1 VLTTLH
7 LRREGQ
13 VKALLGIPDHVDT
26 YALIPLGFPAGRFG
40 PLRRSPIEEVV
51 HPGQVGRTLTPD
63 RGSREDQRH
72 SVAGTTCS

>member
-13 VKALLGIPDHVDT
+13 VKALLGIPEHVDT

-40 PLRRSPIEEVV
+40 PLRRGPVEEVV
-51 HPGQVGRTLTPD
+51 HRDQWART
-63 RGSREDQRH
+63 
-72 SVAGTTCS
+72 